1 MSGGYFFNIFNIFIP
16 GDTLFTVFFLLLA
29 RKLDMGYLGVCRH
42 SISDIRTAMSWLWF
56 VAGGFLCWSL
66 VFWGTMLRA
75 DETFQRW
82 ALWEFWSQGG
92 GVPDFCWN
100 NLGPKPFSKYKLV
113 HPLLLWDNDLV
124 P

>member
-1 MSGGYFFNIFNIFIP
+1 MKGIKPVTNDCLFIYFQCGGMSGGYLFNRFNIFIP

-42 SISDIRTAMSWLWF
+42 GISDIRTAMSWLWF

-75 DETFQRW
+75 DENFKDGLYGNSGHRVGVFQTS
-82 ALWEFWSQGG
+82 AGTI
-92 GVPDFCWN
+92 
-100 NLGPKPFSKYKLV
+100 
-113 HPLLLWDNDLV
+113 
-124 P
+124 